1 MMRNTLLILCLLI
14 DPAVAAAQ
22 TIFVV
27 RHAERADAGMA
38 AAPGADPDL
47 SAAGRV
53 RAESLAWVL
62 KDARITRIY
71 TSELKRT
78 RQTAE
83 PMARAAGVEATSV
96 PARDVAALLEQVKAG
111 KGNTLIVGHSNTV
124 PEILKGLGVVEAV
137 AIDDAEHD
145 NLFIVTTVTT
155 AAGEGRTFVRVRY
168 R

>member
-1 MMRNTLLILCLLI
+1 MMRNSLLILCLLI
-14 DPAVAAAQ
+14 APAVATAQ

-47 SAAGRV
+47 SPAGRE

-71 TSELKRT
+71 TSEMKRT
-78 RQTAE
+78 RQTAA
-83 PMARAAGVEATSV
+83 PMAKAAGVEATTV
-96 PARDVAALLEQVKAG
+96 PAREVAALLEQVKAG
-111 KGNTLIVGHSNTV
+111 TGNALIVGHSNTV
-124 PEILKGLGVVEAV
+124 PEILKGLGVAEPVT
-137 AIDDAEHD
+137 ISDAEHD
-145 NLFIVTTVTT
+145 NLFIVTTV
-155 AAGEGRTFVRVRY
+155 AAGDGRTFVRVRY

>member
-1 MMRNTLLILCLLI
+1 MMRNTLLMILLLVS
-14 DPAVAAAQ
+14 PAVAAAQ

-38 AAPGADPDL
+38 AGPTADPDL
-47 SAAGRV
+47 SPAGHA

-71 TSELKRT
+71 TSELRRT

-83 PMARAAGVEATSV
+83 PLAKAAGVQATSV
-96 PARDVAALLEQVKAG
+96 SARDVAALLTQVKAG
-111 KGNTLIVGHSNTV
+111 KGNALIVGHSNTIA
-124 PEILKGLGVVEAV
+124 EILQGLGVAERVVIE
-137 AIDDAEHD
+137 DAEHD
-145 NLFIVTTVTT
+145 NLFIV
-155 AAGEGRTFVRVRY
+155 AGEAGTFVRVRY

>member
-1 MMRNTLLILCLLI
+1 MMRNSLLILCLLVA
-14 DPAVAAAQ
+14 PAVATAQ

-47 SAAGRV
+47 SPAGRA

-71 TSELKRT
+71 TSEMKRT

-83 PMARAAGVEATSV
+83 PMATAAGVEAASV
-96 PARDVAALLEQVKAG
+96 PARDVAALLERVKAG
-111 KGNTLIVGHSNTV
+111 TGNALIVGHSNTV
-124 PEILKGLGVVEAV
+124 PEILKALGVVDAV
-137 AIDDAEHD
+137 VIKDDEHD
-145 NLFIVTTVTT
+145 NLFVV
-155 AAGEGRTFVRVRY
+155 AGGTFVRLRY